1 MSIYM
6 HICMHVFMSMQMIPK
21 TSLEQFISNQTLAI
35 STFCHDGTKNSA
47 NNAFKIET
55 EQTITISE
63 DVQM

>member
-1 MSIYM
+1 MY
-6 HICMHVFMSMQMIPK
+6 MIPK

-35 STFCHDGTKNSA
+35 SRFCHEGTKNSA